1 MVHVKASLKLFF
13 LNEIIFTK
21 WLQVWTCLTQR
32 LTPSE
37 WPGYSITMVS
47 CLISG
52 LYMAN
57 SLSPS
62 SLPSSPSLSIC
73 CVCVCVHHKSLWFPL
88 CNITSYLLY
97 CSAHYSLGSDKAAQP
112 VSPAAANHPRVTL
125 ASASAH
131 LGYTHCI
138 NCSTDLV
145 NCLSAADVRKRR
157 GESDRERERMGMI
170 SSEKRR
176 KTASI
181 AHCSQTPLPPLVSAS
196 FSLWT
201 NKFAFT
207 LGCVCF
213 HLPNEKETFL
223 HISLPR
229 GFSSSTENT
238 HSETHTAY
246 KYDYN
251 SSHCSNNLKCGH
263 LTT

>member
-13 LNEIIFTK
+13 LNQIIFTK

-52 LYMAN
+52 LYVAN

-157 GESDRERERMGMI
+157 GESDREREREWEWYRPRRE
-170 SSEKRR
+170 EKRLQLLIVLKPR
-176 KTASI
+176 
-181 AHCSQTPLPPLVSAS
+181 CLPS
-196 FSLWT
+196 
-201 NKFAFT
+201 
-207 LGCVCF
+207 
-213 HLPNEKETFL
+213 
-223 HISLPR
+223 SLPLSLS
-229 GFSSSTENT
+229 GPT
-238 HSETHTAY
+238 
-246 KYDYN
+246 
-251 SSHCSNNLKCGH
+251 NLPS
-263 LTT
+263 L